1 MSLLR
6 RLAVRRLQI
15 AFIFLLAVSTAQLTY
30 WLVDEVRYTAQV
42 RAQIVAAHEATGV
55 AAAPQVLAELDRQR
69 FHRLN
74 RYAWEGAFFLAVL
87 LGAMAVVS
95 HALREE
101 SALRRRQ
108 EDFVAAVSHELKSPV
123 ASLRLSAE
131 TLALRDPPAAR
142 RAELLERQ
150 VADLARL
157 ERTIGNILEAS
168 RLDAMKSPEPGA
180 VVLADAVASTLD
192 ELRSHATELSVAI
205 AADVPRNLVVRADED
220 GTRTI
225 LRNLLHNAIR
235 AAAGGRVSVSV
246 AKDKGGVRLIVRD
259 SGVGFPTHE
268 GARLFDKF
276 YRLGGTDRGRTTGTG
291 LGLYLVRRYAER
303 DGARVSGESEGP
315 GRGATFIVTWP
326 IWSTAS

>member
-15 AFIFLLAVSTAQLTY
+15 AFLVLLVVSTAQLTW
-30 WLVDEVRYTAQV
+30 WLVDQVRYTREV
-42 RAQIVAAHEATGV
+42 RALVVAQHAT
-55 AAAPQVLAELDRQR
+55 PEMLAQLDRDR

-101 SALRRRQ
+101 GELRRRQ
-108 EDFVAAVSHELKSPV
+108 EDFVAAVSHELKSPI

-131 TLALRDPPAAR
+131 TMALREMPPAR

-150 VADLARL
+150 LADLARL
-157 ERTIGNILEAS
+157 ERTIGNILQSS
-168 RLDAMKSPEPGA
+168 RLDAASRATTGT
-180 VVLADAVASTLD
+180 VVLADAVAAALD
-192 ELRSHATELSVAI
+192 ELRPQAADLGVAMS
-205 AADVPRNLVVRADED
+205 ADVPRHVSVRADAD

-235 AAAGGRVSVSV
+235 AAAGGKVAVSV
-246 AKDKGGVRLIVRD
+246 AREDGGVRLVVRD
-259 SGVGFPTHE
+259 TGVGFPAHE
-268 GARLFDKF
+268 SARLFDKF
-276 YRLGGTDRGRTTGTG
+276 YRLDGADRGRTTGTG
-291 LGLYLVRRYAER
+291 LGLYLVRRYAEL
-303 DGARVSGESEGP
+303 DGARVSGRSDGP
-315 GRGATFIVTWP
+315 GTGATFTVTWP
-326 IWSTAS
+326 VEEAAA